1 MLILVLFIVVLGLM
15 LVLKYVIAPSYGDD
29 VSRRFIERINYI
41 PSQKPAL
48 LNRDN
53 LAKWLADAKNA
64 RAISGYVFPIL
75 FPLDVVFLASLG
87 LLLGCASVA
96 MAGQLSF
103 LSNVP
108 AWVWWIFPL
117 CYVAA
122 DFTEDMVVA
131 ATFKSKIELTDRSFG
146 LLQSLTTIKI
156 MGINLAIGQVGFLAA
171 LYALLSLFPAT
182 GDSK

>member
-1 MLILVLFIVVLGLM
+1 MTILVLFIVTLGLM

-29 VSRRFIERINYI
+29 VSSRFIERINYI

-48 LNRDN
+48 LDRDN

-64 RAISGYVFPIL
+64 KAIRGYVFPVL
-75 FPLDVVFLASLG
+75 FPLDIFFLASLG
-87 LLLGCASVA
+87 LLLGFASVA
-96 MAGQLSF
+96 MAGLLGF

-122 DFTEDMVVA
+122 DFAEDTAVA
-131 ATFKSKIELTDRSFG
+131 AVFQSKIDLTDGSFG
-146 LLQSLTTIKI
+146 LLRILTKIKLI
-156 MGINLAIGQVGFLAA
+156 SINLAIGQVGFLVA
-171 LYALLSLFPAT
+171 LYALLSFFPANR
-182 GDSK
+182 SL